1 MDNSARVPEHSI
13 PLMGAI
19 SGGAPLIIEN
29 FLFFHA
35 DDWLMG
41 IGYPM
46 NGENIA
52 ESKEV
57 FKNAFAEAV
66 KKTGAKNF
74 FAAGPFLDFVPQLQK
89 NIVETDQYYV
99 LSANAPIPS
108 KLKNPLH
115 KASKNLDIRESHT
128 FTAAHR
134 KLWGEFLENRK
145 SPMTDRVEEL
155 YLKIPQISGTPLE
168 NLIFLDACLPS
179 GELAAS
185 VFLDLGPQNFIS
197 YIIGAHSRKNYVPH
211 ATDLLFKVML
221 QKAKEH
227 NKRFIHLGLGVND
240 GIRRF
245 KLKWGARPSWPYQMA
260 QWDSGDG
267 VALKEDLSPARAIAL
282 ALMRSGGSNPR
293 HILEETSSQKPFAM
307 LWQVKKNDKVS
318 WLAGTAHFFCHSFE
332 GSFKKLFRN
341 VDNVVFEGP
350 LHADF
355 MAQVETEGKKA
366 PGHLQPL
373 IELLAPEDIARLEK
387 KLLGKP
393 SPFFAEKMLTRNL
406 DIKQIL
412 TESWPWHAFF
422 TLWTAYLERLGW
434 KESVDMEAW
443 RVATAM
449 HRNIIAMEDLEEQLE
464 SLGSLPQE
472 RVIRFFKDCGSWRR
486 RAFRNEKAYLRG
498 DLEKMM
504 GSSAEFPTRTEHI
517 VGRRDQR
524 FRERMRPYL
533 EQGRAAIFVG
543 SAHLVNLRHMLQED
557 GFEVRQTPFGIWPKM
572 HLKYRQLARPDQ
584 KVNW

>member
-1 MDNSARVPEHSI
+1 MDNFARVPEHSI
-13 PLMGAI
+13 PLMRAI
-19 SGGAPLIIEN
+19 SGGAAFIINN

-35 DDWLMG
+35 EEWLMG

-46 NGENIA
+46 NEENVTENQEA
-52 ESKEV
+52 
-57 FKNAFAEAV
+57 FKNAFEEAA
-66 KKTGAKNF
+66 KKTGAKSFFIAGASLNF
-74 FAAGPFLDFVPQLQK
+74 APQIKK
-89 NIVETDQYYV
+89 NIVENDQYYV
-99 LSANAPIPS
+99 LSANAPIPA
-108 KLKNPLH
+108 KLKNPIN
-115 KASKNLDIRESHT
+115 KASNNLIVRESKI

-134 KLWGEFLENRK
+134 RLWVEFLENRQ

-155 YLKIPQISGTPLE
+155 YLKIPSILNKPIE
-168 NLIFLDACLPS
+168 NLIFLDACLPN

-185 VFLDLGPQNFIS
+185 VFLDFGPQNFIS
-197 YIIGAHSRKNYVPH
+197 YIVGAHSRKNYVPH
-211 ATDLLFKVML
+211 ATDLLFKEML

-227 NKRFIHLGLGVND
+227 DKRFIHLGLGVND
-240 GIRRF
+240 GIKRF
-245 KLKWGARPSWPYQMA
+245 KLKWGAKPSWTYQMA
-260 QWDSGDG
+260 QWDSADG
-267 VALKEDLSPARAIAL
+267 LNLKEDLSPAKAVAL
-282 ALMRSGGSNPR
+282 ALMRFGSSSPR
-293 HILEETSSQKPFAM
+293 AMLEETSSQKPFAM
-307 LWQVKKNDKVS
+307 LWQVKKNEKIS

-332 GSFKKLFRN
+332 GSFKKLFRH
-341 VDNVVFEGP
+341 VDNVIFEGP

-355 MAQVETEGKKA
+355 MAQVEAEGKNA
-366 PGHLQPL
+366 PDHLRPL

-412 TESWPWHAFF
+412 ANSWPWHAFF

-443 RVATAM
+443 RIATSM
-449 HRNIIAMEDLEEQLE
+449 HRNIIAMENLEEQLE

-472 RVIRFFKDCGSWRR
+472 RVIRFFKDCDSWRR
-486 RAFRNEKAYLRG
+486 RAWRNERAYLRG

-524 FRERMRPYL
+524 FRERMLPYL
-533 EQGRAAIFVG
+533 EQGRTAVFVG
-543 SAHLVNLRHMLQED
+543 SAHVVNLRHMLEED
-557 GFEVRQTPFGIWPKM
+557 GFEVRQAPFGIWPKM
-572 HLKYRQLARPDQ
+572 HLKYRQMVRPDQ